1 MVYPMKVS
9 ISERRCPKCGS
20 PLYLIPDSET
30 TTWGVREVD
39 LICENCLHVE
49 RVITLVA
56 EKED

>member
-1 MVYPMKVS
+1 MRLT

-30 TTWGVREVD
+30 TTWGVHEVD

-49 RVITLVA
+49 RVTTIVA